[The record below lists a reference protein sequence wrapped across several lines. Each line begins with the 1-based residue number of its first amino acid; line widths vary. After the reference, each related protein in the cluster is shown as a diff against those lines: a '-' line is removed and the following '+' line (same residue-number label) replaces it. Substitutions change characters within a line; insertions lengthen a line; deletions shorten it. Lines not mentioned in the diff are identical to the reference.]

1 MQIFLKMW
9 LVVIPVVVFLGVFFV
24 YKIARIW
31 ADKEWGKDQLKCD
44 IDYVMAHAKPGDLI
58 HFQGSA
64 IIRWTSPIHT
74 FSHVGVIVRAPSG
87 HLAISEAYKTV
98 IDRDVIRN
106 DWHDGVQ
113 TVDLRRRLNT
123 YETGR
128 MAWRPVR
135 GDDRTLGTRNSQILA
150 MIRSYDVMPK
160 YNMNIF
166 DLGEYQTG
174 ADNDENLDA
183 EGNKMFVCTSWV
195 THVYQTIGWLPEN
208 IYDGTLTLAHYG
220 NDLPLPL
227 TPQNLRWEK
236 KSYIQKDLLRVVK

>member
-1 MQIFLKMW
+1 MW
-9 LVVIPVVVFLGVFFV
+9 LVVIPVFVFLGALFV
-24 YKIARIW
+24 YKIARVW
-31 ADKEWGKDQLKCD
+31 ADKEWGKDQLKCN
-44 IDYVMAHAKPGDLI
+44 IEYVMDNAEPGDLI
-58 HFQGSA
+58 HFQGSL
-64 IIRWTSPIHT
+64 IIRCTSPIQGW
-74 FSHVGVIVRAPSG
+74 SHVGVIVRAPSG

-98 IDRDVIRN
+98 IDLDVIRN

-135 GDDRTLGTRNSQILA
+135 GDDRTLGTRNTQILA

-160 YNMNIF
+160 YNMDLF

-174 ADNDENLDA
+174 LDNDENLDA
-183 EGNKMFVCTSWV
+183 QGNKMFVCTSWV
-195 THVYQTIGWLPEN
+195 THVYQTIGWLPKN
-208 IYDGTLTLAHYG
+208 IYDGALTLAHYG

-227 TPQNLRWEK
+227 KPKNLRWG
-236 KSYIQKDLLRVVK
+236 SLHYIQNDRFRVVK